1 MIRSPSGER
10 VVRALLD
17 RRAWVLAVFGLA
29 LVLACLGVAHSVR
42 ANGGVPRDNSLE
54 IWFLEDDPA
63 LVRYREFLA
72 EWGNDE
78 AIVIAVFDEE
88 GVLRE
93 ETLSLIADLSKRL
106 EGLERVERVT
116 SLSTVHS
123 VRNNAAGSAEVERYY
138 TLPLAPGE
146 LSAVAERIRED
157 PLYGA
162 HLLAPDGKA
171 TVLSVQLET
180 SRDFDR
186 QRKEILGRVRNTLR
200 TTLQERGRDPEGWAW
215 GGIGVIHV
223 ALNSLVMSDS
233 ARFMVLTNL
242 LVMIGLAL
250 AFRRALA
257 VVACMLSVGAATL
270 LLIGAYLGTGFSLN
284 MVTMVLP
291 TLVMVVGLTDS
302 VYFLMTFQLLRGREP
317 DLEVREAVVQSL
329 GFCFWP
335 GLFNSITTS
344 VGFLAFLVAPMEVV
358 RHLGVFA
365 GFGVGCA
372 FFASLSVCAL
382 LIDRFPERIQRP
394 VRTPDP
400 TAEAG
405 PDEGPVGR
413 GLAWLA
419 GFVIRRRKPL
429 LAGTLVMTCLAGA
442 GISRLVVDSYSLAY
456 FHDDHEIRRHD
467 AALLDSIGP
476 YLPLELVVRTP
487 NPDGAKRADVLRGID
502 ALVAEVI
509 AEEPTVS
516 RATSLPGV
524 VKRLTRVFT
533 DDPQAEIPT
542 DPGAL
547 EQILFLYDPRRA
559 EDPIWLV
566 DEAWQE
572 TRFQFQI
579 KNEGAGAGRDLLG
592 RIHARAPRHL
602 PRDVELISGGYMP
615 LYAKL
620 VEHLVWSQVTS
631 IAITIAVVFCLIA
644 LLFRSFRYAL
654 ISFLP
659 NVLPV
664 ALTLALM
671 GYLGIRLDMA
681 TVMVAAIALGVAV
694 DDTIHFLYKFRAAF
708 AESGD
713 AEQAIRETI
722 TSTGRAILSTSL
734 IVTLGFSALS
744 LASIK
749 TVSLFGLLL
758 CVTMISA
765 LVAEFLVTPALILA
779 FPPKALPPNS
789 EPPSS

>member
-1 MIRSPSGER
+1 MRWLLER
-10 VVRALLD
+10 R
-17 RRAWVLAVFGLA
+17 A
-29 LVLACLGVAHSVR
+29 LVLGVFACALLAACVGAGRAVVAAGR
-42 ANGGVPRDNSLE
+42 LPLDNSLE

-63 LVRYREFLA
+63 LIRYREFLA
-72 EWGNDE
+72 AWGNDE
-78 AIVIAVFDEE
+78 AIVIALFDEE
-88 GVLRE
+88 GVLRS
-93 ETLSLIADLSKRL
+93 ETLGLVGELSERIRK
-106 EGLERVERVT
+106 LERVERVT

-123 VRNNAAGSAEVERYY
+123 VRNNAQGEVEVEPYY
-138 TLPLAPGE
+138 ALPLAPADVD
-146 LSAVAERIRED
+146 AVGARIRAD
-157 PLYGA
+157 PLYGE
-162 HLLAPDGKA
+162 HLLSRDGKA

-186 QRKEILGRVRNTLR
+186 HRKATLASVRAALTETLR
-200 TTLQERGRDPEGWAW
+200 ERGRDPQGWAW

-257 VVACMLSVGAATL
+257 VVACLLSVGSSIL

-302 VYFLMTFQLLRGREP
+302 VYFLVTFQLVRAREP
-317 DLEVREAVVQSL
+317 ELAVREAVVQSL

-335 GLFNSITTS
+335 GLFNSVTTS

-358 RHLGVFA
+358 RHLGLFA
-365 GFGVGCA
+365 GLGVGCA
-372 FFASLSVCAL
+372 FFSSLTVCAL
-382 LIDRFPERIQRP
+382 LLERFPSRLERPARP
-394 VRTPDP
+394 EGAS
-400 TAEAG
+400 AEG
-405 PDEGPVGR
+405 DWVGR

-419 GFVIRRRKPL
+419 AFVVRRRRWL
-429 LAGTLVMTCLAGA
+429 LAGSLATALLAGV

-456 FHDDHEIRRHD
+456 FHEDHEIRRHD
-467 AALLDSIGP
+467 AALLGSIGP

-487 NPDGAKRADVLRGID
+487 QPGGVKRPDVLRGIES
-502 ALVAEVI
+502 LVAEVL

-516 RATSLPGV
+516 RATSLPAV
-524 VKRLTRVFT
+524 VKQMTRVMS
-533 DDPQAEIPT
+533 DAPLAELPSDPQAI
-542 DPGAL
+542 
-547 EQILFLYDPRRA
+547 EQLLVFYDPRRA

-566 DEAWQE
+566 DEAWQA

-579 KNEGAGAGRDLLG
+579 KNEGAGAGRDLLA

-602 PRDVELISGGYMP
+602 PPDVELISGGYMP

-631 IAITIAVVFCLIA
+631 IAITTAVVFCLIA
-644 LLFRSFRYAL
+644 LLFRSLRYAL
-654 ISFLP
+654 LSFLP

-664 ALTLALM
+664 ALTLGLM

-694 DDTIHFLYKFRAAF
+694 DDTIHFLYKFRACH
-708 AESGD
+708 AEGGSVEGALHD
-713 AEQAIRETI
+713 TI

-734 IVTLGFSALS
+734 IVILGFMALS
-744 LASIK
+744 LASIR
-749 TVSLFGLLL
+749 TVSLFGILL
-758 CVTMISA
+758 CVTMLAA
-765 LVAEFLVTPALILA
+765 LIAEFLVTPALILT
-779 FPPKALPPNS
+779 FPPRLDPPGNAQLGP
-789 EPPSS
+789 PPSPD

>member
-1 MIRSPSGER
+1 M
-10 VVRALLD
+10 RALLE
-17 RRAWVLAVFGLA
+17 RRHAVLVFFALA
-29 LVLACLGVAHSVR
+29 LALAIGGVGYAVHKNKR
-42 ANGGVPRDNSLE
+42 VPRDNSLE

-88 GVLRE
+88 GVLRD
-93 ETLSLIADLSKRL
+93 ETLELISLLSERIAA
-106 EGLERVERVT
+106 LERVERVT

-123 VRNNAAGSAEVERYY
+123 VRNAGPDTVEVDRYF
-138 TLPLAPGE
+138 TLPLEASHLATITE
-146 LSAVAERIRED
+146 SIRQD
-157 PLYGA
+157 PLYGDF
-162 HLLAPDGKA
+162 LLAPDGKA

-180 SRDFDR
+180 SRDFDQ
-186 QRKEILGRVRNTLR
+186 QRKAILESVRAVLRETLS
-200 TTLQERGRDPEGWAW
+200 EGGRDPEGWAW

-233 ARFMVLTNL
+233 AKFMVLTNL
-242 LVMIGLAL
+242 LVMIGLGL

-257 VVACMLSVGAATL
+257 VAACLLSVAAATI

-302 VYFLMTFQLLRGREP
+302 VYFLTTFQLLRAREP
-317 DLEVREAVVQSL
+317 ELEVREAVVQSL

-372 FFASLSVCAL
+372 FFASLTVCAL
-382 LIDRFPERIQRP
+382 LIERFPSRIERPRG
-394 VRTPDP
+394 
-400 TAEAG
+400 AG
-405 PDEGPVGR
+405 PGLEEGLVGR
-413 GLAWLA
+413 ALSSLAEFA
-419 GFVIRRRKPL
+419 IARRKLL
-429 LAGTLVMTCLAGA
+429 LAGTLVTACLAGF

-456 FHDDHEIRRHD
+456 FHQDHEIRRHD
-467 AALLDSIGP
+467 DALLGSIGP

-487 NPDGAKRADVLRGID
+487 QPEGVKRAEVLRGIES
-502 ALVAEVI
+502 LIAEVI
-509 AEEPTVS
+509 AEEPTVR
-516 RATSLPGV
+516 RATSLPAV
-524 VKRLTRVFT
+524 VKRLTRVFS
-533 DDPQAEIPT
+533 DDPQAEIPS
-542 DPGAL
+542 DPAAL
-547 EQILFLYDPRRA
+547 QQLLDFYDPRRV

-579 KNEGAGAGRDLLG
+579 KNEGAGAGRDLLA
-592 RIHARAPRHL
+592 RIHARAPKHL
-602 PRDVELISGGYMP
+602 PPDVELVSGGYMP

-631 IAITIAVVFCLIA
+631 IAITTCVVFCLIA
-644 LLFRSFRYAL
+644 LLFRSLRYAL

-681 TVMVAAIALGVAV
+681 TVMVAAISLGVAV
-694 DDTIHFLYKFRAAF
+694 DDTIHFLYKFRAAL
-708 AESGD
+708 AVSGSP
-713 AEQAIRETI
+713 EQAVRETI
-722 TSTGRAILSTSL
+722 TSTGRAIFSTSL
-734 IVTLGFSALS
+734 IVTLGFSALAF
-744 LASIK
+744 ASIK

-758 CVTMISA
+758 CATMLSA

-779 FPPKALPPNS
+779 FPPSPP
-789 EPPSS
+789 PKTQA

>member
-10 VVRALLD
+10 VVRALLE
-17 RRAWVLAVFGLA
+17 RRGAVLAFFALA
-29 LVLACLGVAHSVR
+29 LALAVAGVARSIHEHGR
-42 ANGGVPRDNSLE
+42 VPRDNSLE

-78 AIVIAVFDEE
+78 AIVVAVFDEE
-88 GVLRE
+88 GVLRA
-93 ETLSLIADLSKRL
+93 ETLEVISLLSERISALK
-106 EGLERVERVT
+106 RVERVT

-123 VRNNAAGSAEVERYY
+123 VRNAGADTVEVDRYF
-138 TLPLAPGE
+138 TLPLAPDRV
-146 LSAVAERIRED
+146 SAVADTIRED
-157 PLYGA
+157 PLYGDF
-162 HLLAPDGKA
+162 LVSPDGKA

-180 SRDFDR
+180 SRDFDQ
-186 QRKEILGRVRNTLR
+186 QRKAILGSVRGVLRETLR
-200 TTLQERGRDPEGWAW
+200 ERGRDPEGWAW

-233 ARFMVLTNL
+233 AKFMVLTNL

-257 VVACMLSVGAATL
+257 VVACLLSVAGATI

-302 VYFLMTFQLLRGREP
+302 VYFLTTFQLLRAREP
-317 DLEVREAVVQSL
+317 DLKIREAVVQSL

-365 GFGVGCA
+365 GFGVACA
-372 FFASLSVCAL
+372 FFASLTVCAL
-382 LIDRFPERIQRP
+382 LIERFPNRIERPREDGQS
-394 VRTPDP
+394 VK
-400 TAEAG
+400 
-405 PDEGPVGR
+405 EGIVGS
-413 GLAWLA
+413 GLARLA
-419 GFVIRRRKPL
+419 GFAIARRKVL
-429 LAGTLVMTCLAGA
+429 LGLTFVAAGLAGY

-456 FHDDHEIRRHD
+456 FHEDHEIRRHD
-467 AALLDSIGP
+467 DALLSSIGP

-487 NPDGAKRADVLRGID
+487 QPGGAKRADVLRGIES
-502 ALVAEVI
+502 LIAEVV
-509 AEEPTVS
+509 AEEPTVR
-516 RATSLPGV
+516 RATSLPAV
-524 VKRLTRVFT
+524 VKRLTRVFS

-542 DPGAL
+542 DPAAIDQL
-547 EQILFLYDPRRA
+547 LDFYDPRRA

-579 KNEGAGAGRDLLG
+579 KNEGAGAGRDLLA
-592 RIHARAPRHL
+592 RIHARAPKHL
-602 PRDVELISGGYMP
+602 PPDVELISGGYMP

-620 VEHLVWSQVTS
+620 VQHLVWSQVTS
-631 IAITIAVVFCLIA
+631 IAITTGVVFCLIA
-644 LLFRSFRYAL
+644 LLFRSLRYAL

-664 ALTLALM
+664 AMTLALM

-694 DDTIHFLYKFRAAF
+694 DDTIHFLYKFRAAL
-708 AESGD
+708 AECGD
-713 AEQAIRETI
+713 PEQAVRETI
-722 TSTGRAILSTSL
+722 TSTGRAIFSTSL
-734 IVTLGFSALS
+734 IVTLGFSALAF
-744 LASIK
+744 ASIK

-758 CVTMISA
+758 CATMLSA

-779 FPPKALPPNS
+779 FPPAPLPAP
-789 EPPSS
+789 EAPAVEA

>member
-1 MIRSPSGER
+1 VIRSPSGER
-10 VVRALLD
+10 VVRALLE
-17 RRAWVLAVFGLA
+17 RRGAVLAFFALA
-29 LVLACLGVAHSVR
+29 LALAVAGVAHSIHENKR
-42 ANGGVPRDNSLE
+42 VPRDNSLE

-63 LVRYREFLA
+63 LVQYREFLA

-78 AIVIAVFDEE
+78 AIVVAVFDKE
-88 GVLRE
+88 GVLRP
-93 ETLSLIADLSKRL
+93 ETLELISVLSQRIAA
-106 EGLERVERVT
+106 LERVERVT

-123 VRNNAAGSAEVERYY
+123 VRNAGADTVEVDRYF
-138 TLPLAPGE
+138 TLPFDPQRV
-146 LSAVAERIRED
+146 SAVAATIRKD
-157 PLYGA
+157 PLYA
-162 HLLAPDGKA
+162 DFLLSPDGKA

-180 SRDFDR
+180 SRDFDQ
-186 QRKEILGRVRNTLR
+186 QRKAILGSVRATLR
-200 TTLQERGRDPEGWAW
+200 QTLSERGRDPEGWAW

-223 ALNSLVMSDS
+223 ALNTLVMSDS
-233 ARFMVLTNL
+233 AKFMVLTNL

-257 VVACMLSVGAATL
+257 VVACLLSVAGATI

-302 VYFLMTFQLLRGREP
+302 VYFLTTFQLLRAREP

-372 FFASLSVCAL
+372 FFASLTVCAL
-382 LIDRFPERIQRP
+382 LIERFPDRIERPQEEGRSL
-394 VRTPDP
+394 
-400 TAEAG
+400 AEG
-405 PDEGPVGR
+405 LVGR
-413 GLAWLA
+413 GLARLA
-419 GFVIRRRKPL
+419 EFAIARRKLL
-429 LAGTLVMTCLAGA
+429 LALTAVTACLAGY

-456 FHDDHEIRRHD
+456 FHQDHEIRRHD
-467 AALLDSIGP
+467 DALLASIGP

-487 NPDGAKRADVLRGID
+487 QPEGAKRADVLRGIES
-502 ALVAEVI
+502 LIAEVV
-509 AEEPTVS
+509 AEEPTVR
-516 RATSLPGV
+516 RATSLPAV
-524 VKRLTRVFT
+524 VKRLTRVFS

-542 DPGAL
+542 DPAAIQQL
-547 EQILFLYDPRRA
+547 LDFYDPRRA

-579 KNEGAGAGRDLLG
+579 KNEGAGAGRDLLA
-592 RIHARAPRHL
+592 RIHARAPKHL
-602 PRDVELISGGYMP
+602 PPDVELISGGYMP

-631 IAITIAVVFCLIA
+631 IAITTLVVFCLIA
-644 LLFRSFRYAL
+644 LLFRSLRYAL

-664 ALTLALM
+664 AMTLALM

-694 DDTIHFLYKFRAAF
+694 DDTIHFLYKFRAAL
-708 AESGD
+708 AECGD
-713 AEQAIRETI
+713 PEQAVRETI
-722 TSTGRAILSTSL
+722 TSTGRAIFSTSL
-734 IVTLGFSALS
+734 IVTLGFSALAF
-744 LASIK
+744 ASIK

-758 CVTMISA
+758 CATMLSA

-779 FPPKALPPNS
+779 FPPQAPPKV
-789 EPPSS
+789 ED